1 MIQKTRVIVTALAV
15 FATIQGQAQSL
26 PDAFKPAVW
35 SSYIFVSTKM
45 PQDSLIQ
52 LAREASQSRSTLIL
66 RGFDSGTRNLESSR
80 QFVAEINR
88 VCCGKNPPAWSI
100 HPKFFDTFKVKHTP
114 SFVLTKSDNPNF
126 GDFALIAGDMNL
138 ANALKFIA
146 QSSTREETRNAATAL
161 YKKSFNNF

>member
-1 MIQKTRVIVTALAV
+1 MIQKFKVIATALAIV
-15 FATIQGQAQSL
+15 ATTHVQAQSL

-45 PQDSLIQ
+45 PQSSLIQ

-66 RGFDSGTRNLESSR
+66 RGFDSDTRNLESSR

-88 VCCGKNPPAWSI
+88 VCCGKNPPAWAI

-114 SFVLTKSDNPNF
+114 SFVLTKSDTPNSD
-126 GDFALIAGDMNL
+126 DFALISGDMNL

-146 QSSTREETRNAATAL
+146 QSSTREETRSAAAVL